1 MSDKKKS
8 QDLVMCARSCLKDNA
23 CCTQANCRYW
33 IDYTNE
39 QNCSLISI
47 YLNGAMTLK
56 QVGERLGL
64 SLVRIKQIESETLK
78 KIKKKKTF

>member
-1 MSDKKKS
+1 MSNKKKS
-8 QDLVMCARSCLKDNA
+8 QDLVSCARSCLKDNVS
-23 CCTQANCRYW
+23 CTQTSCRYW
-33 IDYTNE
+33 IEYTGE